1 MKKPVS
7 RLLVGLALIVSGALL
22 FGLAVNFFQNQGS
35 EPTQTATPTGPIKV
49 VASTNVYGSIA
60 KFLGGDFV
68 DVTSIITDAKQD
80 PHSYEATARDQLAI
94 AEAELVIFN
103 GGGYDEFIPTLLAA
117 AEGEPHVIEIVDGEH
132 AHESESEAHADHNH
146 ANEHVWYD
154 IELVRVAAEHIA
166 NDISSLRP
174 DSLQTVT
181 ANYDLFIS
189 ELDNLQLRLDA
200 LRDRSIG
207 MGMIAVE
214 AVGNLMLEH
223 AGFVDQTPEELTNAI
238 EEDREV
244 PAAAL
249 KDAKLLIENKLVSI
263 VIVNLQQQDS
273 VTDQLIVSAEKAGV
287 PVVALSELIPD
298 PTWDYLDWMAN
309 NVDKLQEAIY

>member
-1 MKKPVS
+1 MKKPAL
-7 RLLVGLALIVSGALL
+7 RLLIGLALIVSGALL

-35 EPTQTATPTGPIKV
+35 EPTQSATPTGPIKV

-60 KFLGGDFV
+60 KFLGGEFV
-68 DVTSIITDAKQD
+68 DVTSIINDAKQD

-94 AEAELVIFN
+94 SEAELVIFN
-103 GGGYDEFIPTLLAA
+103 GGGYDEFIPTLLSA
-117 AEGEPHVIEIVDGEH
+117 AENEPHVIEIVDGDH
-132 AHESESEAHADHNH
+132 AHESESEAHADHDH

-154 IELVRVAAEHIA
+154 IELMRVAAEHIA

-174 DSLQTVT
+174 DSLETVN

-207 MGMIAVE
+207 MGMIAIE
-214 AVGNLMLEH
+214 GVGNLMLEH

-263 VIVNLQQQDS
+263 LIVNLQQQDS
-273 VTDQLIVSAEKAGV
+273 VSEELITSAEKSGI

-298 PTWDYLDWMAN
+298 PAWDYLDWMAN

>member
-94 AEAELVIFN
+94 AEAELVIYN

-117 AEGEPHVIEIVDGEH
+117 AEGEPHVIEIVNGEH
-132 AHESESEAHADHNH
+132 AHESESDAHADHDH

-214 AVGNLMLEH
+214 GVGNLMLEH

-273 VTDQLIVSAEKAGV
+273 VTDQLIASAEKAGV

>member
-1 MKKPVS
+1 
-7 RLLVGLALIVSGALL
+7 
-22 FGLAVNFFQNQGS
+22 
-35 EPTQTATPTGPIKV
+35 
-49 VASTNVYGSIA
+49 
-60 KFLGGDFV
+60 LGGDFV

-94 AEAELVIFN
+94 AEAELVIYN

-117 AEGEPHVIEIVDGEH
+117 AQGEPHVIEIVNGEH
-132 AHESESEAHADHNH
+132 AHESESEAHADHDH

-214 AVGNLMLEH
+214 GVGNLMLEH

-273 VTDQLIVSAEKAGV
+273 VTDQLIASAEKAGV

>member
-7 RLLVGLALIVSGALL
+7 RLLAGLALIVSGALL

-94 AEAELVIFN
+94 AEAELVIYN

-117 AEGEPHVIEIVDGEH
+117 AEGEPHVIEIVNGEH
-132 AHESESEAHADHNH
+132 AHESESDAHADHDH

-174 DSLQTVT
+174 DSLETVT

-214 AVGNLMLEH
+214 GVGNLMLEH

-273 VTDQLIVSAEKAGV
+273 VTDQLIASAEKAGV

>member
-117 AEGEPHVIEIVDGEH
+117 AQGEPHVIEIVNGEH
-132 AHESESEAHADHNH
+132 AHESESEAHEDHDH

-154 IELVRVAAEHIA
+154 IDLVRVAAEHIA

-214 AVGNLMLEH
+214 GVGNLMLEH

>member
-94 AEAELVIFN
+94 AEAELVIYN

-117 AEGEPHVIEIVDGEH
+117 AEGEPHVIEIVNGEH
-132 AHESESEAHADHNH
+132 AHESESEAHADHDH

-214 AVGNLMLEH
+214 GVGNLMLEH

-273 VTDQLIVSAEKAGV
+273 VTDQLIASAEKAGV

>member
-22 FGLAVNFFQNQGS
+22 FGLAVNVFQNQGS

-94 AEAELVIFN
+94 AEAELVIYN

-117 AEGEPHVIEIVDGEH
+117 AEGERHVIEIVNGEH
-132 AHESESEAHADHNH
+132 AHESESKAHEDHDH

-214 AVGNLMLEH
+214 SVGNLMLEH

-273 VTDQLIVSAEKAGV
+273 VTDQLIASAEKASV

-298 PTWDYLDWMAN
+298 PAWDYLDWMAN

>member
-1 MKKPVS
+1 MKKPVT
-7 RLLVGLALIVSGALL
+7 RLLLGLALIVSGALI
-22 FGLAVNFFQNQGS
+22 FGLAVNLFQNQGT
-35 EPTQTATPTGPIKV
+35 EPTETAAPTGPVKV

-60 KFLGGDFV
+60 KFLGGEFV
-68 DVTSIITDAKQD
+68 DVTSIISDVSQD
-80 PHSYEATARDQLAI
+80 PHSYEASARDQLAVS
-94 AEAELVIFN
+94 EAELVIFN
-103 GGGYDEFIPTLLAA
+103 GGGYDEFMNTLLAA
-117 AEGEPHVIEIVDGEH
+117 VEKDQHVIEIVDGDH
-132 AHESESEAHADHNH
+132 AHESESQAHEDHDH

-154 IELVRVAAEHIA
+154 IELMRVAAEHIA

-174 DSLQTVT
+174 ESLETVN

-207 MGMIAVE
+207 LGVIAIEGV
-214 AVGNLMLEH
+214 ANLMLEH

-249 KDAKLLIENKLVSI
+249 KEAKLLIEGKLVSL
-263 VIVNLQQQDS
+263 VVVNLQQQDAVS
-273 VTDQLIVSAEKAGV
+273 AQLVDSAEKVGV
-287 PVVALSELIPD
+287 PTVALSEIIPD
-298 PTWDYLDWMAN
+298 PAWDYLDWMAN

>member
-22 FGLAVNFFQNQGS
+22 FGLAVNFFQIQGS

-94 AEAELVIFN
+94 AEAELVIYN

-117 AEGEPHVIEIVDGEH
+117 AEGEPHVIEIVNGEH
-132 AHESESEAHADHNH
+132 AHESESDAHADHDH

-214 AVGNLMLEH
+214 GVGNLMLEH

-273 VTDQLIVSAEKAGV
+273 VTDQLIASAEKAGV

>member
-94 AEAELVIFN
+94 AEAELVIYN

-117 AEGEPHVIEIVDGEH
+117 AEGEPHVIEIVNGEH
-132 AHESESEAHADHNH
+132 AHESESDAHADHDH

-207 MGMIAVE
+207 MGMIEVE
-214 AVGNLMLEH
+214 GVGNLMLEH

-273 VTDQLIVSAEKAGV
+273 VTDQLIASAEKAGV